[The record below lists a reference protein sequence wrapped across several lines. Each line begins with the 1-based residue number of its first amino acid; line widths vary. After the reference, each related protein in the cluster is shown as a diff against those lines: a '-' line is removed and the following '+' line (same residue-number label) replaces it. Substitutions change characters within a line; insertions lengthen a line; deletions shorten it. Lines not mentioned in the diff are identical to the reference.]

1 MAAGG
6 SSGLDWDS
14 GFAPEDRFGSEYSKL
29 LLEQYKLYVD
39 SSSKVSDRRGTTQ
52 TFFLSA
58 NTLLA
63 TVYGLAVGGGSASA
77 STGSWLIPLAGVML
91 SLSWILL
98 IQSYSS
104 LNSAK
109 FRVIE
114 QVEKRLPAQLFTL
127 EWQVIKHSAS
137 GRRYVPLNR
146 IERLIPLTFAL
157 FFAGLIAHALI

>member
-1 MAAGG
+1 MATGG
-6 SSGLDWDS
+6 SSGPDWDS

-39 SSSKVSDRRGTTQ
+39 SSSKVSDRRGATQ

-63 TVYGLAVGGGSASA
+63 TVYGLAVGKESAIGSL
-77 STGSWLIPLAGVML
+77 GSWLIPLAGVL
-91 SLSWILL
+91 LALSWLLL

-114 QVEKRLPAQLFTL
+114 KLEQRLPVQLFTL
-127 EWQVIKHSAS
+127 EWQVIKNSAS

-157 FFAGLIAHALI
+157 FFAGLIIRALI